1 VQSEKEIIQRG
12 PDGCYLHMTY
22 CRQRG
27 NLLSDLVKC
36 IGAFVEGDDVIL
48 VGVVEREDLFTVG

>member
-1 VQSEKEIIQRG
+1 
-12 PDGCYLHMTY
+12 MTY